1 LGTND
6 ETPDSLSLVWQQELI
21 GITENYLMQFLTPEH
36 WVAFQQPDGRFD
48 GLKFE
53 KLIGTLLPKL
63 YPGDWIQTQYSWDGK
78 KDFYQQRGAER
89 RWAECKAHRESISI
103 NVVSPTLIMALLND
117 AQVVLLFSYSKL
129 KRGARMYLSQFG
141 SLTGRIVRVF
151 DDEILEDLIL
161 THGDV
166 QSFFPELSVL
176 HLPQLVRVR
185 SFARISQ
192 DPDVE
197 YQAKAIE
204 ESDEQDIYLTLLS
217 TFCVDVLVQNHSIN
231 CGTVKGTIN
240 LDASD
245 IVDRFWLFN
254 EDISLNNPSIEF
266 TVESGES
273 CFKRLYFR
281 ARRTGKLRPPT
292 IRINIEGSEPEVLR
306 LDALEISSI
315 LAVPLTGKT
324 QNDAL
329 ARFRHGVSA
338 KDKPFFCH
346 IHGNS
351 GTGKTRLVREF
362 RDELLGRGFLTFVFN
377 AEDERNSSFDHFV
390 KRLIATVCKLPLLEH
405 VVPPTEPN
413 FGLESEPSGQALLD
427 LLYRD
432 GARPSTD
439 LETTITTVAELL
451 SSRKVAVVIDN
462 IQFLDAPTIGLIN
475 AVITRTA
482 GTATRNVWVLCLNTE
497 VVTPEM
503 PAAHLSS
510 RLRMLAAEDPSEAQV
525 VGLEGFTTEDA
536 CLYLDHALAGEP
548 GSGEHFSLTYPQTS
562 SLILERVGTR
572 PLYLEQSLQH
582 AADRGGLGWGAGRL
596 RVIDIEKFHAAI
608 SELPA
613 RIQQLIAKR
622 WEFVSRKIPQGSV
635 LLVQALGELISM
647 PMQVVLKLGILRS
660 EIHVLANLGI
670 VDISETNEVAFHHQ
684 QHFLFFAELYRD
696 ITPQLARELLA
707 AIEVTGQSAQYPFQ
721 KTSLREALGE
731 LTDAD
736 LLTIAAVVIGRT
748 NMGVAR
754 RRATP
759 LLLELFNRSD
769 ISVDPGTELRV
780 VNTLCQEVKKHVA
793 FQSASNAFAT
803 AYSIRQSRINRY
815 FEVGEDYYHFV
826 HNYSNSFFALHR
838 DGEAL
843 PLLQL
848 SLDRLNDF
856 DFQSE
861 ETKQLARGKLLNRL
875 SVALKTIHD
884 IAAAADVIQ
893 ESLAIAQAL
902 SDTRLIYKNYIDWGY
917 LYHGFFRMNDEL
929 IRLWR
934 QAMAVYQ
941 QNQGANS
948 PVLSERASYLLHN
961 AELMLLA
968 HDREAAIETI
978 DEGIRFSR
986 RTLTPFHE
994 VKLLLLRVVA
1004 ELAWGNSVNPRSLI
1018 RWLNEAE
1025 DRAVST
1031 HANRSFWIV
1040 FYARAKVDW
1049 MAQDYDGSVSH
1060 FLLALKQI
1068 AKILTD
1074 PRMEERHEPFFED
1087 LAIHFRRARYR
1098 PSESEIRLIRNGR
1111 IRESVL
1117 AITGMEQRDFDEL
1130 LARYTPTATFHDG
1143 RYNLPVP

>member
-1 LGTND
+1 
-6 ETPDSLSLVWQQELI
+6 
-21 GITENYLMQFLTPEH
+21 MRFLTPEH
-36 WVAFQQPDGRFD
+36 WVSFQRPDGRFD
-48 GLKFE
+48 GLRFE
-53 KLIGTLLPKL
+53 QLIETLLPKL
-63 YPGDWIQTQYSWDGK
+63 YPGDWIPTQYSWDGK

-103 NVVSPTLIMALLND
+103 NVVSPTLIMALIND

-129 KRGARMYLSQFG
+129 KRGARMYLSQFS
-141 SLTGRIVRVF
+141 SLTGRTVRVF

-161 THGDV
+161 THGDAKG
-166 QSFFPELSVL
+166 FFPKLSVVD
-176 HLPQLVRVR
+176 LPQLVRVH
-185 SFARISQ
+185 SVARVSQ

-217 TFCVDVLVQNHSIN
+217 TFCVDVLVENHSIN
-231 CGTVKGTIN
+231 CGPVKGAIN

-254 EDISLNNPSIEF
+254 DDISLDNPSIEF
-266 TVESGES
+266 MIESGES

-281 ARRTGKLRPPT
+281 ARRTGKLAPPT
-292 IRINIEGSEPEVLR
+292 IRINVEGCEPEILR
-306 LDALEISSI
+306 LDSLEISSI

-362 RDELLGRGFLTFVFN
+362 RDELLGRGFLTFLFN

-390 KRLIATVCKLPLLEH
+390 KRLIATVCKLPLLDH
-405 VVPPTEPN
+405 VVAPTEPN
-413 FGLESEPSGQALLD
+413 LGLEGEASGQALLD
-427 LLYRD
+427 LLYSD
-432 GARPSTD
+432 AARPSAD
-439 LETTITTVAELL
+439 LEATITAVVELL

-462 IQFLDAPTIGLIN
+462 IQFLDASTISLIN

-497 VVTPEM
+497 VITPEM
-503 PAAHLSS
+503 PAAHLSG
-510 RLRMLAAEDPSEAQV
+510 RLRMLSAEDPSEAQEV
-525 VGLEGFTTEDA
+525 RLEGFTIEDA
-536 CLYLDHALAGEP
+536 CLYLDYALAGEP

-582 AADRGGLGWGAGRL
+582 AADRGGLGWRAGRL
-596 RVIDIEKFHAAI
+596 RVIDIDKFHAAI

-622 WEFVSRKIPQGSV
+622 WEFVNKKIPQGSV
-635 LLVQALGELISM
+635 RLVQALAELISM
-647 PMQVVLKLGILRS
+647 PMQLVLNLGIARS
-660 EIHVLANLGI
+660 EIHVLTNLGI
-670 VDISETNEVAFHHQ
+670 VDINETNEVTFHHQ
-684 QHFLFFAELYRD
+684 QHYLFFAELYRD
-696 ITPQLARELLA
+696 ITPKLAHELLA
-707 AIEVTGQSAQYPFQ
+707 AIEATNESAQYPFQ
-721 KTSLREALGE
+721 KTTLRESLGE

-736 LLTIAAVVIGRT
+736 LLTIAAVVIDKT

-759 LLLELFNRSD
+759 LVLELFNRSD
-769 ISVDPGTELRV
+769 VSVDAGTELRV
-780 VNTLCQEVKKHVA
+780 VNTLCQEVKRHVA

-803 AYSIRQSRINRY
+803 AYSIRQSRLARY
-815 FEVGEDYYHFV
+815 FDFGDDYYHFV
-826 HNYSNSFFALHR
+826 HDYSNSFFALHR

-843 PLLQL
+843 PLIQSSLERL
-848 SLDRLNDF
+848 SDF
-856 DFQSE
+856 HFRSE
-861 ETKQLARGKLLNRL
+861 QTKQLARGKLLNRL

-884 IAAAADVIQ
+884 ISAAADVIQ
-893 ESLAIAQAL
+893 ESLSIAQAL

-917 LYHGFFRMNDEL
+917 LYHGFFRMNDDL
-929 IRLWR
+929 VRLWR
-934 QAMAVYQ
+934 QAMTVYQ
-941 QNQGANS
+941 ENEETS
-948 PVLSERASYLLHN
+948 PVMLSERASYLLHN
-961 AELMLLA
+961 AELLLLA
-968 HDREAAIETI
+968 HDREAAIQTI
-978 DEGIRFSR
+978 DEGILFSR

-1004 ELAWGNSVNPRSLI
+1004 ELAWGNSVKPGSLI

-1040 FYARAKVDW
+1040 FYARAKLDW
-1049 MAQDYDGSVSH
+1049 MAKDYDGSVRH
-1060 FLLALKQI
+1060 FLLALEQI
-1068 AKILTD
+1068 SKILTD

-1087 LAIHFRRARYR
+1087 LAIHLRRTGYR
-1098 PSESEIRLIRNGR
+1098 PSESDIRLIRNGR
-1111 IRESVL
+1111 IRELVL
-1117 AITGMEQRDFDEL
+1117 AITEMEQPHFDEL
-1130 LARYTPTATFHDG
+1130 LDRYIPTATFHDG